1 MTAFMAVGKTQNLEM
16 ENTWKTQALVVMMAV
31 TAVAGTAQVTYNHD
45 SSKKNQVTVMEVG
58 KGALTPDAY
67 YWLLHNDYRQ
77 SASSRNKLS
86 YRTLAAGNLY
96 KQVDDAEL
104 IDSSLTKRAE
114 IKALNVA
121 DRQIDLAWAAES
133 DKINGKL
140 ADFEQNISR
149 IASANDRSYW
159 EERCD
164 IIKCAIRSVK
174 SAYLSNAQRK
184 QQYLRIYDELCEIN
198 NTLIKYLATQANYA
212 QVRTLL
218 HSEEY
223 DTADN
228 ATIASGAIGKWHQ
241 RAKSPN

>member
-58 KGALTPDAY
+58 KGTLTPDAY

-114 IKALNVA
+114 IEALNVA
-121 DRQIDLAWAAES
+121 DRQIDLAWAAEG
-133 DKINGKL
+133 DKINDKL
-140 ADFEQNISR
+140 ADFERNISR
-149 IASANDRSYW
+149 ILELVFRSSLHKNTRRALNSIAGEIHLVHIEGQRSEW
-159 EERCD
+159 SHFNGHCPHFRHH
-164 IIKCAIRSVK
+164 ILVAAIPF
-174 SAYLSNAQRK
+174 AENA
-184 QQYLRIYDELCEIN
+184 ELDGHRTHIR
-198 NTLIKYLATQANYA
+198 LAP
-212 QVRTLL
+212 LL
-218 HSEEY
+218 K
-223 DTADN
+223 N
-228 ATIASGAIGKWHQ
+228 IALKLGIGK
-241 RAKSPN
+241 AL